1 MSDTPR
7 KDALVEKQAKE
18 CLDVGPDFW
27 TRGLALRHLEEA
39 VDLAG
44 ELEREL
50 QIVRDLQEERDLYRR
65 RADQFESA
73 LAAGW
78 KLVPG
83 EPTVGMLRA
92 MGCTAPLGKL
102 ALSPE
107 YKMLRAALTAAG
119 REERNYVCY

>member
-7 KDALVEKQAKE
+7 KDALVEKHVKE

-27 TRGLALRHLEEA
+27 TRGLALRQLEEV

-50 QIVRDLQEERDLYRR
+50 IEAKQEI
-65 RADQFESA
+65 A
-73 LAAGW
+73 LPTGW
-78 KLVPG
+78 KLVPE

-92 MGCTAPLGKL
+92 MGSTAPLGKL
-102 ALSPE
+102 TLSPE
-107 YKMLRAALTAAG
+107 YKMLRAALMAAPPRMG
-119 REERNYVCY
+119 GE